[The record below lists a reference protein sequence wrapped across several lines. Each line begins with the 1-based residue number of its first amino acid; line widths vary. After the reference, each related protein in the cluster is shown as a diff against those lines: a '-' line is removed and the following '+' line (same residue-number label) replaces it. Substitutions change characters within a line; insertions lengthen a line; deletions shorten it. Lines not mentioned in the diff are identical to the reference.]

1 MDPKE
6 HAERLVESA
15 KAGLEK
21 ALAEG
26 KVMTVD
32 SIADAKLNA
41 DGTMPSGR
49 CELAD
54 SLSPKEKLNRVE
66 QRLLKNMSPEDRK
79 IFMERRAKIK
89 ARLNP
94 NFHKAPKRPGPNEPC
109 PCGRTSVETGKRL
122 KFKKCCGS
130 VTGDLHFFVADI
142 TKDEPLMND
151 EGLVL
156 VFKDVAT
163 ASAAARA
170 KGWLDDPDRKVEVV
184 SLNPDKYKHFQMAIP
199 HVLVTA
205 KEFEVGDKVEDKS
218 EDPKPEGMG
227 TMFHQEPCPHCSGEP
242 CEHVEA
248 PLEMPTLTTADE
260 GS

>member
-6 HAERLVESA
+6 HAEKLAESA
-15 KAGLEK
+15 RAGLEK
-21 ALAEG
+21 AMAEG
-26 KVMTVD
+26 KTLTIDSVAPDVMV
-32 SIADAKLNA
+32 AEAGKPQLLNA
-41 DGTMPSGR
+41 GFS
-49 CELAD
+49 EL
-54 SLSPKEKLNRVE
+54 EM
-66 QRLLKNMSPEDRK
+66 RLISQLSPEDQK
-79 IFMERRAKIK
+79 VFLERRAKNK
-89 ARLNP
+89 AMRKAHAA
-94 NFHKAPKRPGPNEPC
+94 HKAPKRPGPNEPC
-109 PCGRTSVETGKRL
+109 PCGRMGENGKRL

-199 HVLVTA
+199 HVMVTA

-248 PLEMPTLTTADE
+248 PLEMPALTTADE